1 MCLLSKFRQ
10 MTRRVVMLR
19 PLSYVDDDEGRL
31 EALMRMIRLL
41 IAFACIALG
50 AIVGAL
56 NRHAAV
62 IDLGP
67 VQITTTLGVAL
78 LITLLLGVL
87 LGGLA
92 IAASVVLPL
101 RRRLSR
107 IERQHNPPTSSTG
120 T

>member
-1 MCLLSKFRQ
+1 MH
-10 MTRRVVMLR
+10 V
-19 PLSYVDDDEGRL
+19 
-31 EALMRMIRLL
+31 IRLL

-56 NRHAAV
+56 NRQAIV
-62 IDLGP
+62 IDLGT
-67 VQITTTLGVAL
+67 VQIATTLGIAL
-78 LITLLLGVL
+78 LVALLLGVL

-101 RRRLSR
+101 RRRLAR
-107 IERQHNPPTSSTG
+107 LERQGTSISTTG

>member
-1 MCLLSKFRQ
+1 
-10 MTRRVVMLR
+10 
-19 PLSYVDDDEGRL
+19 
-31 EALMRMIRLL
+31 MIRLL
-41 IAFACIALG
+41 IALACIALG

-56 NRHAAV
+56 NRQAAV

-67 VQITTTLGVAL
+67 VQIDTTLGVAL
-78 LITLLLGVL
+78 LAALLLGVV

-101 RRRLSR
+101 RRRIAR
-107 IERQHNPPTSSTG
+107 IERERPPTSSTG

>member
-1 MCLLSKFRQ
+1 M
-10 MTRRVVMLR
+10 RVF
-19 PLSYVDDDEGRL
+19 
-31 EALMRMIRLL
+31 RLL

-56 NRHAAV
+56 NRQATLV
-62 IDLGP
+62 DLGP
-67 VQITTTLGVAL
+67 AQIPTTLGVAL
-78 LITLLLGVL
+78 LVALLLGVL

-101 RRRLSR
+101 RRRIAR
-107 IERQHNPPTSSTG
+107 IERQSMASTTSG

>member
-1 MCLLSKFRQ
+1 
-10 MTRRVVMLR
+10 
-19 PLSYVDDDEGRL
+19 
-31 EALMRMIRLL
+31 MRMIRLL
-41 IAFACIALG
+41 IALTCIALG

-56 NRHAAV
+56 NRQAAV

-67 VQITTTLGVAL
+67 TQIGTTLGVAL
-78 LITLLLGVL
+78 LAALLLGVL

-101 RRRLSR
+101 RRRIARS
-107 IERQHNPPTSSTG
+107 ERQGNPPTSSTG

>member
-1 MCLLSKFRQ
+1 M
-10 MTRRVVMLR
+10 RVF
-19 PLSYVDDDEGRL
+19 
-31 EALMRMIRLL
+31 RLL

-56 NRHAAV
+56 NRQATLV
-62 IDLGP
+62 DLGAA
-67 VQITTTLGVAL
+67 QIPTTLGVAL
-78 LITLLLGVL
+78 LVALLLGVL

-101 RRRLSR
+101 RRRIAR
-107 IERQHNPPTSSTG
+107 IERQPTASATSG